1 MKSVA
6 KLASSKKRLR
16 QERVRHVRNSS
27 IKSNMRTAIRR
38 FEENSD
44 QETLNQA
51 LSSLDKAV
59 KRGIIHKNKA
69 ARNKSQLM
77 KAVNAG

>member
-1 MKSVA
+1 VA

-38 FEENSD
+38 FEENLD

-51 LSSLDKAV
+51 LSSLD
-59 KRGIIHKNKA
+59 
-69 ARNKSQLM
+69 
-77 KAVNAG
+77 

>member
-1 MKSVA
+1 
-6 KLASSKKRLR
+6 
-16 QERVRHVRNSS
+16 
-27 IKSNMRTAIRR
+27 MRTAIRR